1 MSAST
6 SQGTCYYIIDFT
18 KRPMHSEDV
27 NDGQVGQLQSWD
39 VSLGTLNPV
48 PEPAASPD
56 FE

>member
-6 SQGTCYYIIDFT
+6 SQGTGHYIDFT
-18 KRPMHSEDV
+18 ESHMHTEDA

-39 VSLGTLNPV
+39 VSRGTLNPV
-48 PEPAASPD
+48 PEPAASPG